1 MAFTPAT
8 ESDVR
13 AILPADTQLTDA
25 QITAAIA
32 AAKCLV
38 DRISLAGSC
47 GEDLTDDCLT
57 QVHIY
62 LSAHFAAVTENTL
75 SLSSEKDACCGGS
88 VSYGFKFGEGVK
100 GTPFGQMANT
110 LSGGCLAEQDK
121 SPVGL
126 FSIGT
131 AGDDVVM

>member
-1 MAFTPAT
+1 MAYTPAT
-8 ESDVR
+8 ESDLRV
-13 AILPADTQLTDA
+13 ILPSDTQLTTA
-25 QITAAIA
+25 QINAAIT

-75 SLSSEKDACCGGS
+75 SLTSEKDACCGGS
-88 VSYGFKFGEGVK
+88 VTYGFKFGEGVK
-100 GTPFGQMANT
+100 GTPFGIMANT
-110 LSGGCLAEQDK
+110 LSRGCLAEQDK

-131 AGDDVVM
+131 RGDDVF

>member
-1 MAFTPAT
+1 MAYTPAT
-8 ESDVR
+8 IDDVR
-13 AILPADTQLTDA
+13 AILPADTQLTDV

-38 DRISLAGSC
+38 DRISLTGSC
-47 GEDLTDDCLT
+47 GENLSDDCLT
-57 QVHIY
+57 QIHIY

-75 SLSSEKDACCGGS
+75 TLSSEKDACCGGS

-121 SPVGL
+121 APVGF

-131 AGDDVVM
+131 IGDGVY

>member
-13 AILPADTQLTDA
+13 KILPTETTLTSD

-32 AAKCLV
+32 AAKCVV
-38 DRISLAGSC
+38 DQLALEECNLS
-47 GEDLTDDCLT
+47 DDCLT
-57 QVHIY
+57 QIHIY

-75 SLSSEKDACCGGS
+75 SLVSESDPCGGKAT
-88 VSYGFKFGEGVK
+88 YGFKFGEGVK

-110 LSGGCLAEQDK
+110 MSGGCLAEFDK
-121 SPVGL
+121 QLIG
-126 FSIGT
+126 FHSIGST
-131 AGDDVVM
+131 GSVSPFQVN